1 MIQKMCIIRNKIKWS
16 GIMEHGRI
24 NKKRL
29 IVFIIVLF
37 AILVSVVVYSTLNK
51 KEEVSFDENDKL
63 FLICL

>member
-1 MIQKMCIIRNKIKWS
+1 
-16 GIMEHGRI
+16 MEHGRV

-37 AILVSVVVYSTLNK
+37 AILISVVVYRTLNK

-63 FLICL
+63 FF

>member
-1 MIQKMCIIRNKIKWS
+1 
-16 GIMEHGRI
+16 MEHGRI

-29 IVFIIVLF
+29 IVFIIVIVLF
-37 AILVSVVVYSTLNK
+37 AILISVVVYRTLNK